1 MAINKCR
8 KIWHQSEMFV
18 KYRYCNNGC
27 SSFIDP
33 LSNIKNTINALAILG
48 SLAIL
53 TSVITTLQLSYPAQ
67 AETGKGT
74 DVFRVILTIFNVDES
89 MGDVIAIVTANNEAA
104 RLKLLNASGPEVT
117 PINASE
123 GGGNFIEYVATFPNV
138 VVNSGDEYKACVAT
152 VKDLELICKT
162 GNNSPAA
169 RPEFID
175 LSLNASSSGIE
186 QGTIDEADNGD
197 EIDGGADSGDED
209 SIETTDEGIEDDVS
223 TGIPS
228 IG

>member
-1 MAINKCR
+1 
-8 KIWHQSEMFV
+8 MFE
-18 KYRYCNNGC
+18 KYRYCNNKC
-27 SSFIDP
+27 SSSMD
-33 LSNIKNTINALAILG
+33 LSSNVKNTKNTLAILG

-53 TSVITTLQLSYPAQ
+53 TSVITTLPLSYPAQ

-74 DVFRVILTIFNVDES
+74 DVFRVIMTIFGVDES
-89 MGDVIAIVTANNEAA
+89 LGDVVAIVTAKNEAA
-104 RLKLLNASGPEVT
+104 KVKLFDASGPDVT

-123 GGGNFIEYVATFPNV
+123 GGGHFIEYVATFPNV
-138 VVNSGDEYKACVAT
+138 TVNSGEEYKACAAT
-152 VKDLELICKT
+152 VKDLELICKK

-186 QGTIDEADNGD
+186 QGTVGEADNGD
-197 EIDGGADSGDED
+197 EIDGGGDSGDEENT
-209 SIETTDEGIEDDVS
+209 ETTDEGIEEGNVS
-223 TGIPS
+223 PGIPS